1 MQMTKVF
8 PAFLVRQRVGGCT
21 VKSYRQRLGFT
32 LVELL
37 VVIAVIGILVGL
49 LLPAVQAAREA
60 ARRMSCS
67 NNLKQIGIALHNY
80 ESAQR
85 VFPPSTISVGGAGTQ
100 PWSAHAFII
109 PYLEGS
115 NIAALIDYSV
125 GYHHGTNMS
134 QFPPSGVATLRVPV
148 YLCPSDPND
157 KVRSDDAGIPIHYPA
172 TYAFSVGH
180 YLIYNPVSRTD
191 GGAAFGPNRRNSVAG
206 FLDGL
211 SNTVGLAEVKA
222 YNPRFHDA
230 VGIPATP
237 PQLPSEV
244 AGGYIGGAWSTTN
257 GHTEWVCGRA
267 IHAGFTS
274 VFPPNTIVPY
284 LRDGITYD
292 IDVSSSREG
301 RNQVDPTY
309 GIITSRSYHAGL
321 VNVVLMDGSVR
332 SISSA
337 VDSGSWQAL
346 NSRAGGEVISLE

>member
-1 MQMTKVF
+1 MQMTRVF
-8 PAFLVRQRVGGCT
+8 PAFLCRQRVGDCT
-21 VKSYRQRLGFT
+21 VKSYRQRQGFT

-206 FLDGL
+206 FIDGL

-309 GIITSRSYHAGL
+309 GIITSRSYHSGL

-332 SISSA
+332 SISSS